1 MSPDVADLAARRLR
15 AQGLIGKPFASAV
28 DAVRWLGAVQ
38 SQDYG
43 GAKWALGQ
51 RTRGATDLELDR
63 LFDEGAILRTHVMR
77 PTWHFV
83 LPEDIRWLQEL
94 TSARVVAGIAGRYRQ
109 LELDDRTIGRA
120 MELFAEALSSG
131 RFLTRAELGE
141 VLQAGGILAE
151 GQRLPHLI
159 AAAEL
164 ASLITSGPRRG
175 KQFTYA
181 LLEERAP
188 AGRPLD
194 RDEAL
199 TALTLRYFRSHGP
212 AQVQDFAWWSGLT
225 MVEIR
230 KGIHLVGG
238 GLERE
243 TMDGKDFWSDP
254 KAARAGRIDPLAHL
268 LPNFDELTVAYRDRG
283 ALLDPRVPFNPSFF
297 AYYRESTPQGGMLSN
312 VVTIAGRV
320 RGAWSRTLAPKL
332 VRVHVRPLAP
342 FSASDVE
349 AVDAAA
355 KKLGRFLQLNAEVR
369 VS

>member
-1 MSPDVADLAARRLR
+1 
-15 AQGLIGKPFASAV
+15 
-28 DAVRWLGAVQ
+28 
-38 SQDYG
+38 
-43 GAKWALGQ
+43 
-51 RTRGATDLELDR
+51 
-63 LFDEGAILRTHVMR
+63 
-77 PTWHFV
+77 
-83 LPEDIRWLQEL
+83 
-94 TSARVVAGIAGRYRQ
+94 
-109 LELDDRTIGRA
+109 
-120 MELFAEALSSG
+120 
-131 RFLTRAELGE
+131 
-141 VLQAGGILAE
+141 
-151 GQRLPHLI
+151 
-159 AAAEL
+159 
-164 ASLITSGPRRG
+164 
-175 KQFTYA
+175 
-181 LLEERAP
+181 
-188 AGRPLD
+188 
-194 RDEAL
+194 
-199 TALTLRYFRSHGP
+199 RSHGP

-238 GLERE
+238 ALERE

-369 VS
+369 AS

>member
-1 MSPDVADLAARRLR
+1 
-15 AQGLIGKPFASAV
+15 
-28 DAVRWLGAVQ
+28 
-38 SQDYG
+38 
-43 GAKWALGQ
+43 
-51 RTRGATDLELDR
+51 ATDLELDR

-164 ASLITSGPRRG
+164 A
-175 KQFTYA
+175 
-181 LLEERAP
+181 
-188 AGRPLD
+188 
-194 RDEAL
+194 
-199 TALTLRYFRSHGP
+199 
-212 AQVQDFAWWSGLT
+212 
-225 MVEIR
+225 
-230 KGIHLVGG
+230 
-238 GLERE
+238 
-243 TMDGKDFWSDP
+243 
-254 KAARAGRIDPLAHL
+254 HL

-342 FSASDVE
+342 FSASD
-349 AVDAAA
+349 
-355 KKLGRFLQLNAEVR
+355 
-369 VS
+369 

>member
-1 MSPDVADLAARRLR
+1 M
-15 AQGLIGKPFASAV
+15 G
-28 DAVRWLGAVQ
+28 
-38 SQDYG
+38 
-43 GAKWALGQ
+43 
-51 RTRGATDLELDR
+51 
-63 LFDEGAILRTHVMR
+63 H
-77 PTWHFV
+77 
-83 LPEDIRWLQEL
+83 L
-94 TSARVVAGIAGRYRQ
+94 TYSCV
-109 LELDDRTIGRA
+109 
-120 MELFAEALSSG
+120 SG
-131 RFLTRAELGE
+131 VYQPRAEVRE
-141 VLQAGGILAE
+141 VLQCGCILAE

-164 ASLITSGPRRG
+164 ASLIPSGPRRG

-188 AGRPLD
+188 GGRPLD

-230 KGIHLVGG
+230 KGIHLVDGA
-238 GLERE
+238 LERE

-332 VRVHVRPLAP
+332 VRGHVGPLAP
-342 FSASDVE
+342 VRAADVE